1 MSKFFRLPEPSLPN
15 IGNEIKTLFPT
26 GPMRRGSVG
35 TNSVFPTQPVK
46 ITRNGKDFP
55 SSTSSTSLP
64 DHSNPDAVSSSPLPN
79 YTNMDKYNVL
89 GNNAQRMRRR
99 SSLADKAPEGSRYVT
114 YDNQQ
119 YFTTTKSPFT
129 DGTYLLYKPNGIGDM
144 LVGKPWPKGDKWSA
158 HPPDLQRWKFVT
170 LNGKTYKTLPI
181 DELGNHHH
189 LLYPLTSDRDPLSS
203 SYSFSPNEAAEAVL
217 LPSGDWKIINA
228 NQNTPSSSRSGT
240 PAPSLSTPSTRSGTP
255 APPNSAP
262 PTRSPTPLTYATR
275 EHSSSNSPSPPPSSP
290 GTPAPGEK
298 PSPWQKIRNYLG
310 LA

>member
-46 ITRNGKDFP
+46 VTRNGKEFP
-55 SSTSSTSLP
+55 SSSSSSSLP
-64 DHSNPDAVSSSPLPN
+64 EDTNPDSVSSSPLPR
-79 YTNMDKYNVL
+79 YTNMEKYNIL

-99 SSLADKAPEGSRYVT
+99 SSLVDKAPEGSRYIT
-114 YDNQQ
+114 YGDQQ
-119 YFTTTKSPFT
+119 YFTTAKSPFT

-158 HPPDLQRWKFVT
+158 QPVDPERWKYVI
-170 LNGKTYKTLPI
+170 LNGKEYKTKPI
-181 DELGNHHH
+181 DVLGNQHF
-189 LLYPLTSDRDPLSS
+189 LLYPLTSDRDPLSN
-203 SYSFSPNEAAEAVL
+203 SYSFQPTEAAEAVL

-240 PAPSLSTPSTRSGTP
+240 PALSSSRSGTP
-255 APPNSAP
+255 ALPTSAP
-262 PTRSPTPLTYATR
+262 PTRSPTPLTFATR
-275 EHSSSNSPSPPPSSP
+275 KHSSSNSPSPPPSSP
-290 GTPAPGEK
+290 GTSAPGET
-298 PSPWQKIRNYLG
+298 PSGWQVIRNWLG
-310 LA
+310 LS